1 MAKSTKGKRGR
12 APRPRTE
19 PTVRQAR
26 DEWKAAK
33 AQEQALDDLG
43 IVLDEQPVP
52 DYDLNWGGDVRD
64 AIDRLEILYALYRW
78 TVLRGIVPE
87 PHEWEATEDWPLPS
101 HAEALFGSWDE
112 MVDASGIDG
121 SVLGQL
127 VDRTLAAYD
136 TLKTRDEEH
145 RREVGRLEEEAERQA
160 ELRRQFD
167 VHKAKREEADG
178 RAQEAEAARDR
189 VQRERDALEAQV
201 TRLESELATATAD
214 DGKEPFRTEA
224 DFDQWLEG
232 FEQTMAAQSASQTQR
247 DELHAQLER
256 LVTERERDRSTI
268 AELGTLL
275 ARFDVDAVSDATDDG
290 SPPVEEAPPA
300 TVLEAVQRAAG
311 EARHLRFAPRAFE
324 TAQESP
330 FRRPGLVLRTLR
342 QLDELAA
349 LYAQGDIGMSLS
361 QAAQR
366 VGITQWRSNVSE
378 LARTRYTKDYTFMFE
393 GQELLV
399 GPHIG
404 LGSGSGAAFIA
415 RIYLHVADE
424 NDAAGRGIIV
434 AVVGRHLPD
443 TTT

>member
-1 MAKSTKGKRGR
+1 M
-12 APRPRTE
+12 
-19 PTVRQAR
+19 RQAR

-33 AQEQALDDLG
+33 AQEQALEDLG
-43 IVLDEQPVP
+43 IVVDEQPVP
-52 DYDLNWGGDVRD
+52 AYDLNWGGDVRD

-87 PHEWEATEDWPLPS
+87 PHDWEATEDWPLPS

-127 VDRTLAAYD
+127 VDRTLSAYE
-136 TLKTRDEEH
+136 TLRGREEEL
-145 RREVGRLEEEAERQA
+145 RREVARLEEEAERQG

-167 VHKAKREEADG
+167 VHKTKREEADA
-178 RAQEAEAARDR
+178 RAQEADGARDR
-189 VQRERDALEAQV
+189 ALRERDALEAQV
-201 TRLESELATATAD
+201 SRLESELAAATAD
-214 DGKEPFRTEA
+214 DGSEPFRSQAE
-224 DFDQWLEG
+224 FDEWLEG
-232 FEQTMAAQSASQTQR
+232 FEQTMADQSRSQAQR

-256 LVTERERDRSTI
+256 LVGERERDRATI

-275 ARFDVDAVSDATDDG
+275 ARFDIEAAPDVDLDAAVS
-290 SPPVEEAPPA
+290 SEPEAPPA
-300 TVLEAVQRAAG
+300 TVLEAVERAAG
-311 EARHLRFAPRAFE
+311 EAKHLRFAPRAFD
-324 TAQESP
+324 TAAESP

-342 QLDELAA
+342 QLDELAG

-378 LARTRYTKDYTFMFE
+378 LARTRYAKEYTFTYE
-393 GQELLV
+393 GHDLPV

-424 NDAAGRGIIV
+424 GDAIGRGIIV

>member
-1 MAKSTKGKRGR
+1 MAKTKGKRGR
-12 APRPRTE
+12 PPRPRGE

-33 AQEQALDDLG
+33 AQEQALEDLG
-43 IVLDEQPVP
+43 IVVDEQPVP
-52 DYDLNWGGDVRD
+52 AYDLNWGGDVRD

-87 PHEWEATEDWPLPS
+87 PADWEATEDWPLPS

-127 VDRTLAAYD
+127 VDRTLTAYE

-145 RREVGRLEEEAERQA
+145 RREVARLNEEAERQA
-160 ELRRQFD
+160 ELRRQLD
-167 VHKAKREEADG
+167 VHKAKRESDDA

-189 VQRERDALEAQV
+189 ALRERDALESQV
-201 TRLESELATATAD
+201 TRLESELAAATAD
-214 DGKEPFRTEA
+214 DGEPFRTQA

-232 FEQTMAAQSASQTQR
+232 FEQTMAAQTASQTQR

-256 LVTERERDRSTI
+256 LVAERERDRATI

-275 ARFDVDAVSDATDDG
+275 ARFDVEAVAAPDDAGAI
-290 SPPVEEAPPA
+290 VEEKPPA
-300 TVLEAVQRAAG
+300 SVLEAVQRAAS
-311 EARHLRFAPRAFE
+311 EAKHLRFAPRAFE
-324 TAQESP
+324 TAEESP

-342 QLDELAA
+342 QLDELAG

-378 LARTRYTKDYTFMFE
+378 LARTRYAKEYTFTFE
-393 GQELLV
+393 GQELTI

-404 LGSGSGAAFIA
+404 LGSGSGASFIA

-424 NDAAGRGIIV
+424 SDAVGRGITV

>member
-1 MAKSTKGKRGR
+1 MAKAKGRRGR
-12 APRPRTE
+12 APRPKAE

-33 AQEQALDDLG
+33 AQEQMLDDLG
-43 IVLDEQPVP
+43 IVVDEQPVP
-52 DYDLNWGGDVRD
+52 KYDLEWGGDVRD

-78 TVLRGIVPE
+78 TVLRGVVPE
-87 PHEWEATEDWPLPS
+87 PADWEATDDWPLPS

-112 MVDASGIDG
+112 LIDASGIDS
-121 SVLGQL
+121 SVLGHL
-127 VDRTLAAYD
+127 VERTLAAYE
-136 TLKTRDEEH
+136 TLRTRDEEH
-145 RREVGRLEEEAERQA
+145 RQEAGRLAEESERQA
-160 ELRRQFD
+160 DLRRQLD
-167 VHKAKREEADG
+167 AHKARRDEADA
-178 RAQEAEAARDR
+178 RAAEAEGARDR
-189 VQRERDALEAQV
+189 ALRDGEALADTV
-201 TRLESELATATAD
+201 ARLHGELAAAMAAND
-214 DGKEPFRTEA
+214 DIEPITSQAEY
-224 DFDQWLEG
+224 DELLEG
-232 FEQTMAAQSASQTQR
+232 FEQTLADQSRSQAER
-247 DELHAQLER
+247 DELHTRLER
-256 LVTERERDRSTI
+256 VAAERERDRATI
-268 AELGTLL
+268 AELATLL
-275 ARFDVDAVSDATDDG
+275 ARFDVEAGGDDRAPDAE
-290 SPPVEEAPPA
+290 PEAPPA
-300 TVLEAVQRAAG
+300 TVLEAVQRAAD
-311 EARHLRFAPRAFE
+311 ESKHLRFAPRAFE
-324 TAQESP
+324 TAAESP

-378 LARTRYTKDYTFMFE
+378 LARTRYAKEYTFTYE
-393 GQELLV
+393 GHELPI

-424 NDAAGRGIIV
+424 GDAIGRGIVV

>member
-1 MAKSTKGKRGR
+1 MAKTKGKRGR
-12 APRPRTE
+12 APRPRIE

-33 AQEQALDDLG
+33 AQELALDDLG
-43 IVLDEQPVP
+43 IVVDEQPVP
-52 DYDLNWGGDVRD
+52 AYDLNWGGDVRD

-87 PHEWEATEDWPLPS
+87 PADWEATEDWPLPS

-112 MVDASGIDG
+112 MVDASGVDG

-127 VDRTLAAYD
+127 VDRTLAAYE
-136 TLKTRDEEH
+136 TLRTREEEH
-145 RREVGRLEEEAERQA
+145 KREVARLEEEAERQA

-167 VHKAKREEADG
+167 VHKAKREEADA

-189 VQRERDALEAQV
+189 VQRERDALEAQA
-201 TRLESELATATAD
+201 TRLESELAAATAD
-214 DGKEPFRTEA
+214 DGEEPFRTQA

-256 LVTERERDRSTI
+256 LVAERERDRSTI

-275 ARFDVDAVSDATDDG
+275 ARFDVDAVAEAPDDA
-290 SPPVEEAPPA
+290 PAVEAPPA
-300 TVLEAVQRAAG
+300 TVLEAVERASN
-311 EARHLRFAPRAFE
+311 ESEHLRFAPRAFE
-324 TAQESP
+324 TAGESP

-342 QLDELAA
+342 QLEQLAA
-349 LYAQGDIGMSLS
+349 LYAQGDMGMSLS

-378 LARTRYTKDYTFMFE
+378 LARTRYTKDYTFTFE
-393 GQELLV
+393 GHELLV

-424 NDAAGRGIIV
+424 SDDIGRGITV

>member
-1 MAKSTKGKRGR
+1 MAKAKGKRGR
-12 APRPRTE
+12 PPRPRDE

-43 IVLDEQPVP
+43 IVVDEQPVP
-52 DYDLNWGGDVRD
+52 TYDLDWGGDVRD

-87 PHEWEATEDWPLPS
+87 PADWGSTDDWPLPS

-112 MVDASGIDG
+112 LIEASGIEG

-127 VDRTLAAYD
+127 VDRTLTAYE
-136 TLKTRDEEH
+136 TLRTRDAEH
-145 RREVGRLEEEAERQA
+145 RHEAERLAGEAERQT
-160 ELRRQFD
+160 ELRRQLD
-167 VHKAKREEADG
+167 VHKTKREEADA
-178 RAQEAEAARDR
+178 RAQEAEGARDR
-189 VQRERDALEAQV
+189 VQRERDALAD
-201 TRLESELATATAD
+201 TIARLQDELAAATAK
-214 DGKEPFRTEA
+214 DGDEPFHSQAEY
-224 DFDQWLEG
+224 DEWLEG
-232 FEQTMAAQSASQTQR
+232 FEQTLADQSRSQAER
-247 DELHAQLER
+247 DELHTRLER
-256 LVTERERDRSTI
+256 VAAERERDRATI

-275 ARFDVDAVSDATDDG
+275 ARFDIDAAPDAAAGLQDE
-290 SPPVEEAPPA
+290 PEMPPA
-300 TVLEAVQRAAG
+300 TVLEAVKRAAD
-311 EARHLRFAPRAFE
+311 EARYLRFAPRAFE
-324 TAQESP
+324 TADESP

-342 QLDELAA
+342 QLDELAG

-378 LARTRYTKDYTFMFE
+378 LARTRYAKEYTFTFE
-393 GQELLV
+393 GQELAI

-424 NDAAGRGIIV
+424 GDAIGRGIVV

>member
-1 MAKSTKGKRGR
+1 MAKTRGKRGR

-33 AQEQALDDLG
+33 AQEQALEELG
-43 IVLDEQPVP
+43 IVVDEQPVP
-52 DYDLNWGGDVRD
+52 AYDLNWGGDVRD

-112 MVDASGIDG
+112 MVEASGVDA

-127 VDRTLAAYD
+127 VDRTLAAYE
-136 TLKTRDEEH
+136 TLRTRDEEH
-145 RREVGRLEEEAERQA
+145 RRELARLEEEAERQG

-167 VHKAKREEADG
+167 VHKAKRDEADT
-178 RAQEAEAARDR
+178 RAQEAEAGRDR
-189 VQRERDALEAQV
+189 AVRERDVLEGQV
-201 TRLESELATATAD
+201 SRLESELAAATAD
-214 DGKEPFRTEA
+214 DGEEPFRTQA

-232 FEQTMAAQSASQTQR
+232 FEQTMDAQSASQAQR

-256 LVTERERDRSTI
+256 LVAERERDRTTI

-275 ARFDVDAVSDATDDG
+275 ARSDIEAGGPPADG
-290 SPPVEEAPPA
+290 ALPAPETPPA
-300 TVLEAVQRAAG
+300 TVLEAVERAAQ
-311 EARHLRFAPRAFE
+311 ESRHLRFAPRAFE
-324 TAQESP
+324 TAGESP

-342 QLDELAA
+342 QLEALAA

-361 QAAQR
+361 QAAQH

-378 LARTRYTKDYTFMFE
+378 LARTRYTKDYTFTFE
-393 GQELLV
+393 GHELLV

-415 RIYLHVADE
+415 RIYLHVADDGDE
-424 NDAAGRGIIV
+424 IGRGITV